1 MRKQNN
7 KKWFVSA
14 VFSFLL
20 LFVLTACGAKD
31 QATTEKEKN
40 EESGK
45 AKQEEKNAA
54 DEEKEDEVKVTTS
67 IEEILEEKA
76 GKYSGN
82 AYNEAVVHRALD
94 EKSFQDKDSFQI
106 YGTLLNLIREG
117 ENYSPYYEFYE
128 EFNPSIETV
137 ISEMPGGMKLDDNG
151 DLGLS
156 ANIAILL
163 DSSGSMAQKIGG
175 KTKMELAKEA
185 VNQFVASMP
194 AGSNVSLRVYGQK
207 GSNSDSDKKLSCD
220 STEVVYDLK
229 PYNESEFKSSL
240 GKFQP
245 TGWTPIAKVISET
258 KADFEKANKPGQNI
272 IYVVS
277 DGIETCDGDPVKAAK
292 ELHDSNIEAVVN
304 IIGFDVDSNGQKQL
318 ISVAEAGGGEFETV
332 DTAEDFKQLWE
343 DERQRLWN
351 EWWDWGNQNWNE
363 VWEEQNKKS
372 NDLFEEKSEF
382 TNLIYDEKTRLS
394 EAAYYLQQQEQFD
407 SEVRQEVDSLIEQ
420 RYDIL
425 KEYVEGNYEELKDTL
440 KTEGES
446 LKESIKKK
454 EEEMKEKYRN

>member
-1 MRKQNN
+1 M
-7 KKWFVSA
+7 SA

>member
-1 MRKQNN
+1 M
-7 KKWFVSA
+7 KKKKLVLFTVLTL
-14 VFSFLL
+14 LL
-20 LFVLTACGAKD
+20 LFVLSACGSKD
-31 QATTEKEKN
+31 QVTSDSKS

-45 AKQEEKNAA
+45 AKEEEKSAA
-54 DEEKEDEVKVTTS
+54 TEEKEDEVEIAGS

-94 EKSFQDKDSFQI
+94 QKSFQDKDSFQI
-106 YGTLLNLIREG
+106 YGTLLSLMREG

-137 ISEMPGGMKLDDNG
+137 ISEMPGGMKLNDSG
-151 DLGLS
+151 ELGLS

-163 DSSGSMAQKIGG
+163 DASGSMAQKIGG

-194 AGSNVSLRVYGQK
+194 EGSNVSLRVYGHK

-229 PYNESEFKSSL
+229 PYSESEFKSSL

-245 TGWTPIAKVISET
+245 TGWTPIAKAISET

-277 DGIETCDGDPVKAAK
+277 DGIETCDGDPVKEAK
-292 ELHDSNIEAVVN
+292 ELHDSNIDAVVN

-318 ISVAEAGGGEFETV
+318 ISVAEAGGGKYETV
-332 DTAEDFKQLWE
+332 NTAEDFKKIWE

-351 EWWDWGNQNWNE
+351 EWWDWGNKNWSK
-363 VWEEQNKKS
+363 VWDEQNKKS
-372 NDLFEEKSEF
+372 SDLFDEKSEF
-382 TNLIYDEKTRLS
+382 TSLIYDEKTRLS
-394 EAAYYLQQQEQFD
+394 EAAYYLQEQEQFD
-407 SEVRQEVDSLIEQ
+407 NEVRKEVDSLIDQ
-420 RYDIL
+420 RYNIL
-425 KEYVEGNYEELKDTL
+425 KDYAEGNYEELKDTL

-446 LKESIKKK
+446 LKESIKEK
-454 EEEMKEKYRN
+454 EEEMKKKYKN